1 MYVIQLSM
9 CIDLEIDVC
18 DSTVYVYW
26 SGDWCM
32 WFIGFSTD
40 FPSGDSDTG
49 LNEEIVAFF
58 CQCPTPTAHDPID

>member
-1 MYVIQLSM
+1 MVFTLG
-9 CIDLEIDVC
+9 LRPTKAGVNA
-18 DSTVYVYW
+18 YVYW